1 MKYSML
7 FATTIALLISSTAN
21 SAWLKTYGTAEDDS
35 TQSFIKLDQGGYV
48 ISGQTGNTHWY
59 SALDPEGNVLWSKSA
74 SNANLVFDEAGN
86 VKIFEFRQLGTD
98 IDADYAIIN
107 GTGKLDLTTGA
118 ITNLV
123 VEKSKKITGNDGN
136 FNINSEDST
145 IEGSWKTSATNTDT
159 AFAKLDANNNVLWSH
174 LYDKGNNDLGIIYPV
189 KLGYIL
195 THTDFDIDKNTSK
208 PIYTTTFTRLNE
220 SGGIIAGSS
229 RQITG
234 DFASFFP
241 RLLNNGS
248 VLLFGSADK
257 NFYLIK
263 LDSNFNFVWGKQYAS
278 NNPAE
283 RLRQTYAVNEASNG
297 DLEIISYIQRND
309 NQLILEQHPI
319 GIKIN
324 TNTGEILTKKEVNI
338 RQLDPYSFS
347 KSDNGK
353 YFLDGL
359 ISNTNASS
367 GTKSIDSDGVFAIF
381 NGAWD
386 LEWARAVVG
395 TNYDKISNF
404 LFYQSSYYLTGDTN
418 SWGAGKQDQ
427 LFGKLD
433 NTGTIANCSA
443 IQTVDTAQVVE
454 AEISAVNLASPVVNV
469 DDPKDNGTFSVTVQ
483 ETQYTLD
490 VGVTDFPISTYNV
503 CSAAD
508 PTPTGT
514 ISLSS
519 ATLDFGNVALKQTAS
534 LDLTI
539 TNTGNGS
546 LKINSLSAATAP
558 FSKLADNCTGTSV
571 LAGGNCKVT
580 YKFSP
585 TAEINSTNAITISSD
600 DPSNG
605 TLVATLKG
613 TGGTSTTPPTVQ
625 ALTPSDLGVGTVL
638 TINGKGFGSKKNKV
652 LIGKKTATLGPWND
666 SSIQVK
672 LPAMP
677 AGVYDV
683 KVVTKAKVTIGA
695 GQITLHRPEIA
706 SVDKLAGPKNT
717 VVTIVGNYFGT
728 GVKPKVFLV
737 SGKKRTAI
745 TVIAKSFSTNGVKI
759 KIPKL
764 SKAGD
769 YRIVVNNTAG
779 DSSNAI
785 NFTYQK

>member
-1 MKYSML
+1 MKRSML
-7 FATTIALLISSTAN
+7 LATTITMLMSGTAN

-35 TQSFIKLDQGGYV
+35 TQSFIKLDQGGYI
-48 ISGQTGNTHWY
+48 ISGQTGTTNWY
-59 SALDPEGNVLWSKSA
+59 GALDAQGDVLWSKS
-74 SNANLVFDEAGN
+74 SGNATVIVDNTGN
-86 VKIFEFRQLGTD
+86 VKLFEFRQLGSNT
-98 IDADYAIIN
+98 DADYAIIN
-107 GTGKLDLTTGA
+107 GSGKLNLSTGA
-118 ITNLV
+118 ITDLV
-123 VEKSKKITGNDGN
+123 VDKSKKITGNDGN
-136 FNINSEDST
+136 FTLSSEDNT
-145 IEGSWKTSATNTDT
+145 IQGSWKTSATNTDT
-159 AFAKLDANNNVLWSH
+159 AFAKLDANNNPVWSH

-189 KLGYIL
+189 KSGYIL
-195 THTDFDIDKNTSK
+195 THTDFNIDPNTFK
-208 PIYTTTFTRLNE
+208 PTYTTTFTKLNE
-220 SGGIIAGSS
+220 TGDIIAGSS
-229 RQITG
+229 RKISG

-263 LDSNFNFVWGKQYAS
+263 LDSNFNFVWGKQYVS

-283 RLRQTYAVNEASNG
+283 RLRQSYAVNEASNG
-297 DLEIISYIQRND
+297 DLEISSYVQRNE
-309 NQLILEQHPI
+309 NSSVLEQHPI

-324 TNTGEILTKKEVNI
+324 TNTGDILAKREVKI
-338 RQLDPYSFS
+338 RQLDSYSFS
-347 KSDNGK
+347 KADNDK
-353 YFLDGL
+353 YMLDGL
-359 ISNTNASS
+359 ISNTSS
-367 GTKSIDSDGVFAIF
+367 SPGSKNPDSDGLFALF

-395 TNYDKISNF
+395 TNYDNISNF
-404 LFYQSSYYLTGDTN
+404 LLYQNSYYLTGDTN

-433 NTGTIANCSA
+433 NTGTIANCPA
-443 IQTVDTAQVVE
+443 IKTVDTAQVVE
-454 AEISAVNLASPVVNV
+454 AEISALNLASPVVNV
-469 DDPKDNGTFSVTVQ
+469 DDPKDNGPFTVTVQ

-490 VGVTDFPISTYNV
+490 VGVTDFPIIASNV
-503 CSAAD
+503 CTAAD
-508 PTPTGT
+508 PTPTGL

-539 TNTGNGS
+539 TNTGS
-546 LKINSLSAATAP
+546 APLKISSLSAATAP
-558 FSKLADNCTGTSV
+558 FSKVADNCTGTSV
-571 LAGGNCKVT
+571 LVGGNCKVT

-585 TAEINSTNAITISSD
+585 TAEINSTNAITIKSD

-605 TLVATLKG
+605 SLVATLKG
-613 TGGTSTTPPTVQ
+613 TGGTSTTPPAVQ

-638 TINGKGFGSKKNKV
+638 TINGKGFGSKKNKIM
-652 LIGKKTATLGPWND
+652 IGKKTAVLRTWND

-683 KVVTKAKVTIGA
+683 KVVPKAKAPISA
-695 GQITLHRPEIA
+695 GQITLHKPEIA
-706 SVDKLAGPKNT
+706 SVDNLVGPKNT
-717 VVTIVGNYFGT
+717 VVTIAGNYFGT

-737 SGKKRTAI
+737 SGKKRTAV
-745 TVIAKSFSTNGVKI
+745 TVVAKSYSATGVKI

-769 YRIVVNNTAG
+769 YRIVVNNSAG

>member
-7 FATTIALLISSTAN
+7 FATTIALLISGTAN

-48 ISGQTGNTHWY
+48 ITGQTGNTHWY
-59 SALDPEGNVLWSKSA
+59 SGLDQEGNVLWSKSS
-74 SNANLVFDEAGN
+74 SNAILAFDETGN
-86 VKIFEFRQLGTD
+86 VKLFEFRQLGTD
-98 IDADYAIIN
+98 IDANYAIIN
-107 GTGKLDLTTGA
+107 GSGKIDFTTGA

-136 FNINSEDST
+136 FNINSEDNT

-159 AFAKLDANNNVLWSH
+159 AFAKIDANNNVVWSH

-189 KLGYIL
+189 KSGYIL
-195 THTDFDIDKNTSK
+195 THTDFNIDINTHK
-208 PIYTTTFTRLNE
+208 PIYTTTFTKLNE
-220 SGGIIAGSS
+220 TGGIIAGSS

-234 DFASFFP
+234 DFSSFFP

-297 DLEIISYIQRND
+297 DLEIGSYVQRNESAT
-309 NQLILEQHPI
+309 ILEQHPI
-319 GIKIN
+319 GIRID
-324 TNTGEILTKKEVNI
+324 TTTGEILDKKEVKI
-338 RQLDPYSFS
+338 RQLDSYSFS
-347 KSDNGK
+347 KADNGK

-359 ISNTNASS
+359 ISNTSAGSDA
-367 GTKSIDSDGVFAIF
+367 KSTDSDGLFALF

-404 LFYQSSYYLTGDTN
+404 LLYQNSYYLTGDTN

-433 NTGTIANCSA
+433 NTGSIANCSA
-443 IQTVDTAQVVE
+443 IQTIDTANVVG
-454 AEISAVNLASPVVNV
+454 AEITAVNLASPVVNV

-483 ETQYTLD
+483 ETQYAVD
-490 VGVTDFPISTYNV
+490 VGVTDFPITFFNV
-503 CSAAD
+503 CSAPD
-508 PTPTGT
+508 STPTGT

-539 TNTGNGS
+539 TNTGNGP
-546 LKINSLSAATAP
+546 LKINSLSAATTP

-585 TAEINSTNAITISSD
+585 TAEINSTNAITISYE
-600 DPSNG
+600 DPSAG
-605 TLVATLKG
+605 TTTATLKG
-613 TGGTSTTPPTVQ
+613 TGGTSTTPPAVQ

-652 LIGKKTATLGPWND
+652 LIGKKTATLGQWND

-683 KVVTKAKVTIGA
+683 KVVPKAKAAIGA
-695 GQITLHRPEIA
+695 GQITLHKPEIA
-706 SVDKLAGPKNT
+706 SVDKLAGPKKT
-717 VVTIVGNYFGT
+717 EVTIAGNYFGT
-728 GVKPKVFLV
+728 GVKPKVFLI
-737 SGKKRTAI
+737 SGKKRTAV
-745 TVIAKSFSTNGVKI
+745 TVVAKSYSATGVKI

-769 YRIVVNNTAG
+769 YRIVVNNSAG